1 MAIQYR
7 EKKTNEDPIT
17 GGQSGVITGG
27 QVSPQGKPT
36 SSGRFQNI
44 QGYLNANKSSNLA
57 GQIGQNLQKDT
68 QGVQDSIQKSK
79 QEFDTNADQNRKQYD
94 EQFVKNTIQNAGTV
108 QNPEVE
114 KFQQLRDAQY
124 KGPSDLQNASALQQ
138 NVQNVRSLAQS
149 GATEEGRFNL
159 LKNYFNKPQ
168 YSRGQQ
174 TLDNLL
180 IQANPEQNR
189 KLQQAR
195 TYGNQAQ
202 QQFTQNRTAAQQ
214 AADQFK
220 QEALQTQNQTRQEL
234 SSAQTEFEKQLQD
247 RAMLQKQQQ
256 ETLFG
261 NMDKSLQDKELDDDT
276 YNRLRQGLG
285 LDIDSPLYNVD
296 PSRFISKAW
305 EPTVQTVANEAD
317 YDRYAGLNKL
327 GSQDPTLL
335 TDKSLAG
342 QYERMG
348 PINYD
353 QQGFKQSYDLAKA
366 AYDKDEARLNR
377 EAALRGKVAQGERFE
392 DTLNQVN
399 PLIQQMAQK
408 GAGLDPNAYDYN
420 KQIQNTTQITNLLG
434 QAPDGYYSQELLNRL
449 RGTLSGQYYGD
460 TGNGYGNMYTPE
472 LLQREYNNQVSSLR
486 SQKAQEESTAK
497 EAVRKRQEELGYFN
511 TLKKKV
517 APSA

>member
-7 EKKTNEDPIT
+7 EKKNNENAIT
-17 GGQSGVITGG
+17 GGQSGVISGG

-79 QEFDTNADQNRKQYD
+79 QEFDTEAQGGRQQYD
-94 EQFVKNTIQNAGTV
+94 DQFVKSTIQNAGAI

-114 KFQQLRDAQY
+114 KFQKLRDAQY
-124 KGPSDLQNASALQQ
+124 QGPSDLQNASSLQQ

-168 YSRGQQ
+168 YTRGQQ

-180 IQANPEQNR
+180 IQANPEQNK

-195 TYGNQAQ
+195 VYGNQAQ

-220 QEALQTQNQTRQEL
+220 QEAQATQAQTRQEL
-234 SSAQTEFEKQLQD
+234 STAQTEFEKQLQD
-247 RAMLQKQQQ
+247 RTLQQKQQQ

-261 NMDKSLQDKELDDDT
+261 NMDKALQDKELDDDT

-285 LDIDSPLYNVD
+285 LEVDTPLYNVD
-296 PSRFISKAW
+296 PSRFISKSW
-305 EPTVQTVANEAD
+305 EPSIQTVAGEAD
-317 YDRYAGLNKL
+317 YDRYSGLSKL
-327 GSQDPTLL
+327 ASQDPTLL
-335 TDKSLAG
+335 TDRSLAG
-342 QYERMG
+342 QYDRMG

-353 QQGFKQSYDLAKA
+353 QQGFQQTYDLAKA

-377 EAALRGKVAQGERFE
+377 EAALRGKIQQGQFYQ
-392 DTLNQVN
+392 DTLAQVDPLMQQMIAGEIN
-399 PLIQQMAQK
+399 PMSQTMGSTNLNTSIANMDKIQQILRGSNDQ
-408 GAGLDPNAYDYN
+408 
-420 KQIQNTTQITNLLG
+420 
-434 QAPDGYYSQELLNRL
+434 YYSRELASRL
-449 RGTLSGQYYGD
+449 PE
-460 TGNGYGNMYTPE
+460 TGSALAGVGHGYTPTVDDIYRNYQE
-472 LLQREYNNQVSSLR
+472 HTARLAQQR
-486 SQKAQEESTAK
+486 AQEEASAQA
-497 EAVRKRQEELGYFN
+497 AVRQRQEELGYFN